1 MIFYHYTC
9 LEHLEEIV
17 GSGYL
22 KLCESN
28 AVPPSYVVDTPDGLA
43 VTQEYVEAK
52 EAGDLPTDDNA
63 MQGPTVVW
71 LFKKPVTGRGPTM
84 LQSQSMAY
92 INGQYIPVTVDKT
105 RVEIT
110 VDVPA
115 DEVQRADKFFKKHKT
130 PEWWLKILEAA
141 GGSSKLRDW
150 YVIERIVPSEE
161 WLEIKDRYNNK
172 DAIKQGNSK
181 DREFNYE
188 NISTNRK

>member
-28 AVPPSYVVDTPDGLA
+28 AIPPSYVVET
-43 VTQEYVEAK
+43 
-52 EAGDLPTDDNA
+52 
-63 MQGPTVVW
+63 TVVW
-71 LFKKPVTGRGPTM
+71 LYKKPVTGRGPTM
-84 LQSQSMAY
+84 LQTQSMAY
-92 INGQYIPVTVDKT
+92 IDGKYLPVTVDKT

-115 DEVQRADKFFKKHKT
+115 SEVQRADKFFKRHKT
-130 PEWWLKILEAA
+130 PAWWLKILEAA

-150 YVIERIVPSEE
+150 YVIERIIP
-161 WLEIKDRYNNK
+161 
-172 DAIKQGNSK
+172 
-181 DREFNYE
+181 
-188 NISTNRK
+188 